1 MPCYNSCL
9 TLSGKY
15 SFIEQITKEVRSLMF
30 ILKSI
35 MLGIGLSMDSVAV
48 SMTNGLQNPKMS
60 ERKKVF
66 IAFTFGLFQF
76 FMPLIG
82 FFVVTSFARLAP
94 ILMQYVAV
102 ISNIILLYL
111 SAKMLIGGL
120 REKKEERTEE
130 KKESLLLQAVGTSI
144 DALSLGFTFSHDPT
158 PEVFVSTL
166 IIGAVTFSLSYI
178 TLFVG
183 KKFGTIYAGKADV
196 VGGVVL
202 ALVAIFL

>member
-1 MPCYNSCL
+1 MPCYNPCL
-9 TLSGKY
+9 TLSGQY

-35 MLGIGLSMDSVAV
+35 MLGVGLSMDAVAV
-48 SMTNGLQNPKMS
+48 SMTNGLQRPKMS
-60 ERKKVF
+60 ERKKAF

-94 ILMQYVAV
+94 ILMRYVAV

-178 TLFVG
+178 ALFVG

>member
-9 TLSGKY
+9 TLSGQY
-15 SFIEQITKEVRSLMF
+15 YFIEQITKEVRSLMF
-30 ILKSI
+30 ILKSV
-35 MLGIGLSMDSVAV
+35 MLGVGLSMDAVAV
-48 SMTNGLQNPKMS
+48 SMTNGLQRPKMS

-94 ILMQYVAV
+94 ILMRYVAV
-102 ISNIILLYL
+102 ISNSILLYL

-144 DALSLGFTFSHDPT
+144 DALSLGFTFSHDST

-166 IIGAVTFSLSYI
+166 IIGVVTFSLSYI
-178 TLFVG
+178 ALFVG

>member
-9 TLSGKY
+9 TLSGQY
-15 SFIEQITKEVRSLMF
+15 YFIEQITKEVRSLMF
-30 ILKSI
+30 ILKSV
-35 MLGIGLSMDSVAV
+35 MLGVGLSMDAVAV
-48 SMTNGLQNPKMS
+48 SMTNGLQRPKMS

-82 FFVVTSFARLAP
+82 FFLVTSFARLAP
-94 ILMQYVAV
+94 ILMRYVAV
-102 ISNIILLYL
+102 ISNSILLYL

-144 DALSLGFTFSHDPT
+144 DALSLGFTFSHDST

-166 IIGAVTFSLSYI
+166 IIGVVTFSLSYI
-178 TLFVG
+178 ALFVG

>member
-1 MPCYNSCL
+1 
-9 TLSGKY
+9 
-15 SFIEQITKEVRSLMF
+15 MF

-35 MLGIGLSMDSVAV
+35 MLGVGLSMDAVAV
-48 SMTNGLQNPKMS
+48 SMTNGLQRPKMS
-60 ERKKVF
+60 ERKKAF

-94 ILMQYVAV
+94 ILMRYVAV

-178 TLFVG
+178 ALFVG

-202 ALVAIFL
+202 TLVAIFL

>member
-1 MPCYNSCL
+1 MPCYNPCL
-9 TLSGKY
+9 TLSGQY
-15 SFIEQITKEVRSLMF
+15 YFIEQITKEVRSLMF

-35 MLGIGLSMDSVAV
+35 MLGVGLSMDAVAV
-48 SMTNGLQNPKMS
+48 SMTNGLQRPKMS

-94 ILMQYVAV
+94 ILMRYVAV

-166 IIGAVTFSLSYI
+166 IIGVVTFSLSYI
-178 TLFVG
+178 ALFVG
-183 KKFGTIYAGKADV
+183 KQFGTIYAGKADV

>member
-1 MPCYNSCL
+1 
-9 TLSGKY
+9 
-15 SFIEQITKEVRSLMF
+15 MF

-35 MLGIGLSMDSVAV
+35 MLGVGLSMDAVAV
-48 SMTNGLQNPKMS
+48 SMTNGLQRPKMS

-94 ILMQYVAV
+94 ILMRYVAV

-130 KKESLLLQAVGTSI
+130 KKEILLLQAVGTSI

-178 TLFVG
+178 ALFVG

-196 VGGVVL
+196 VGGAVL

>member
-1 MPCYNSCL
+1 MPCYNPCL
-9 TLSGKY
+9 TLSGQY
-15 SFIEQITKEVRSLMF
+15 SFIEQITKEVRSLML

-35 MLGIGLSMDSVAV
+35 MLGVGLSMDAVAV
-48 SMTNGLQNPKMS
+48 SMTNGLQRPKMS

-94 ILMQYVAV
+94 ILMRYVAV

-111 SAKMLIGGL
+111 SAKMLIDGI

-166 IIGAVTFSLSYI
+166 IIGVVTFSLSYI
-178 TLFVG
+178 ALFVG

>member
-9 TLSGKY
+9 TLSGQY
-15 SFIEQITKEVRSLMF
+15 YFIQQITKEVRSLMF

-35 MLGIGLSMDSVAV
+35 MLGVGLSMDAVAV
-48 SMTNGLQNPKMS
+48 SMTNGLQRPKMS

-82 FFVVTSFARLAP
+82 FFVVMSFARLAP
-94 ILMQYVAV
+94 ILMRYVAV
-102 ISNIILLYL
+102 ISNSILLYL

-166 IIGAVTFSLSYI
+166 IIGVVTFSLSYI
-178 TLFVG
+178 ALFVG
-183 KKFGTIYAGKADV
+183 KKFGTIYVGKADV

>member
-35 MLGIGLSMDSVAV
+35 MLGIGLSMDAVAV
-48 SMTNGLQNPKMS
+48 SMTNGLQNLKMS
-60 ERKKVF
+60 ERKKAF

-76 FMPLIG
+76 F
-82 FFVVTSFARLAP
+82 
-94 ILMQYVAV
+94 MQYVAV

-120 REKKEERTEE
+120 REKEKERTEE

-178 TLFVG
+178 ALFVG

>member
-1 MPCYNSCL
+1 MPCYNSRL
-9 TLSGKY
+9 TLSGQY

-35 MLGIGLSMDSVAV
+35 MLGVGLSMDAVAV
-48 SMTNGLQNPKMS
+48 SMTNGLQRPKMS
-60 ERKKVF
+60 ERKKAF

-94 ILMQYVAV
+94 ILMRYVAV

-178 TLFVG
+178 ALFVG